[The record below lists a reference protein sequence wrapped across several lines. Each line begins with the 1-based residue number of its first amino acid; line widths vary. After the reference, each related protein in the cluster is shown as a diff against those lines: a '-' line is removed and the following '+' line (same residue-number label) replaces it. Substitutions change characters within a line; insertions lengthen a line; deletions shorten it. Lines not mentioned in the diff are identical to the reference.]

1 MESKKS
7 FLEMIV
13 EAIKADAS
21 RTGTS
26 KQVIVKYLVDQ
37 FNVDPEKSKHYIK
50 SALKRGLETG
60 QLKMA
65 RESGKGANSYKLN
78 QVKKPTT
85 AKPKAAKEA
94 KESGESKSPKKSPK
108 KPVKAATKKP
118 AAKQPA
124 KKPKAPAASKKA
136 GGSSTTPKKTLA
148 SKVKEANKPK
158 KTPTKKIGKKA
169 TAAST
174 KK

>member
-65 RESGKGANSYKLN
+65 KESGKGANSYKLN

-94 KESGESKSPKKSPK
+94 KESGESKSPK